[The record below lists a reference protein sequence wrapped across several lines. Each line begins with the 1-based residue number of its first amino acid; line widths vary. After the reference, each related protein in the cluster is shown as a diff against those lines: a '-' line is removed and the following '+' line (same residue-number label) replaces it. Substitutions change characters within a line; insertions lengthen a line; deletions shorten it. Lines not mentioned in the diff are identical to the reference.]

1 MKAGLPIYKID
12 CFREVLEE
20 SGFRLTSRQ
29 HLRELVPFVHHQEY
43 KAKSFDFI
51 VMGDSM
57 QELDWE
63 QQRNIQVVMG
73 RSCWSW

>member
-29 HLRELVPFVHHQEY
+29 HFENWYHLCTT
-43 KAKSFDFI
+43 KSI
-51 VMGDSM
+51 KRKV
-57 QELDWE
+57 L
-63 QQRNIQVVMG
+63 ILL
-73 RSCWSW
+73 